1 MAGDSCRR
9 SNCPVGIAK
18 MKQKGMALLS
28 VLVLAFI
35 AALITLHVL
44 RMVLLTEHFDHN
56 IARYQQAVSLMHLAA
71 RQLRKDS
78 QVKTMHTA
86 DSVMWHTLVIG
97 QHTVQYAIHTIRLMP
112 MLNEITVQDGQYHWT
127 FYWHD
132 PKMAASQHSGI
143 NT

>member
-1 MAGDSCRR
+1 
-9 SNCPVGIAK
+9 
-18 MKQKGMALLS
+18 MKQQGMALLS

-56 IARYQQAVSLMHLAA
+56 IARYQQAVSVMHLAA
-71 RQLRKDS
+71 RTLQQDG
-78 QVKTMHTA
+78 QVKTVDTT
-86 DSVMWHTLVIG
+86 DPPLWHTLVFG
-97 QHTVQYAIHTIRLMP
+97 QETVRYAIHTIRVVP
-112 MLNEITVQDGQYHWT
+112 VLNEITVRDGQYHWT

-132 PKMAASQHSGI
+132 PKMAASQNSGI

>member
-1 MAGDSCRR
+1 
-9 SNCPVGIAK
+9 
-18 MKQKGMALLS
+18 MKQQGMALLS

-44 RMVLLTEHFDHN
+44 RMVLLTEHFDHS

-71 RQLRKDS
+71 RKLQQDG
-78 QVKTMHTA
+78 QVKIVHTA
-86 DSVMWHTLVIG
+86 DPPLWHTLVLG
-97 QHTVQYAIHTIRLMP
+97 QHKVHYAIHTMRVVP
-112 MLNEITVQDGQYHWT
+112 VLNEITVRDGQYHWT

-132 PKMAASQHSGI
+132 PKMAASQNSGM